1 LAILTAVS
9 GPGQRIHL
17 VLPLKV
23 ILSFLAFFGQAAWQE
38 RSGGWWTALAISI
51 VVALGGIVFA
61 AIYWLNQY
69 SVHSELEPRRRELE
83 TLLRSLEDETPGA
96 S

>member
-23 ILSFLAFFGQAAWQE
+23 ILAFLAFFGQAAWQE
-38 RSGGWWTALAISI
+38 RSGGRWTALAISI
-51 VVALGGIVFA
+51 IVALGGIVFA

-96 S
+96 I